1 MIKVIRPLVL
11 CAGVV
16 ALALALPSN
25 VQSAHGPRVR
35 GTVEQDIPARGPEGR
50 MAPAN
55 RPRQS
60 TLSPAERDAL
70 LALREEEK
78 LAHDVYMA
86 MAELYPQQQ
95 QFRNISASEL
105 RHAAALDRLIDRYQL
120 TSPVKDLPAGV
131 FPTAE
136 IQHLYEALVAEG
148 QTDVRRALG
157 VGVRIEQQD
166 IQDLQAAAGTNRAD
180 LKRVYGRLEE
190 ASQNHLL
197 AFQRAGGQG
206 ERAGQGKAHRFG
218 RSTADA
224 AGSTRSGPNHR
235 GQRLSR
241 QHGQTACHD

>member
-1 MIKVIRPLVL
+1 
-11 CAGVV
+11 
-16 ALALALPSN
+16 
-25 VQSAHGPRVR
+25 
-35 GTVEQDIPARGPEGR
+35 
-50 MAPAN
+50 MASAN
-55 RPRQS
+55 RARQS

-78 LAHDVYMA
+78 LAHDVYLA

-166 IQDLQAAAGTNRAD
+166 IRDLQDAAAGTNRAD
-180 LKRVYGRLEE
+180 LKRVYGRLED

-218 RSTADA
+218 RWTSDA
-224 AGSTRSGPNHR
+224 AGDTRPEQHHR
-235 GQRLSR
+235 GQRRSR